1 MTRSQF
7 GSQERHVVTVLRRS
21 DGALTAQD
29 VRNALKAEGVSFD
42 YQTVASLLEGLVE
55 KGIASRS
62 KEDYPGSPWYRYALE
77 TGKSLNSL
85 VEESQ

>member
-1 MTRSQF
+1 M
-7 GSQERHVVTVLRRS
+7 TVLRRS